1 MIAKEWHDA
10 RWKLL
15 VAAMGVVPALLIV
28 AVYLPPYE
36 TAGRVVERFTDEMA
50 LGQILNVYGGGGV
63 ALALLAILLGTMT
76 ISEEVGRDT
85 IFLLLSKPVS
95 RTRVLLTKY
104 AVAASALLMAAIL
117 GHVMLIVVAVAKGY
131 PLDLLSWYGV
141 VLSTVLIWL
150 GSLLV
155 LGLAVTFSVVFRT
168 TLVSLAITFV
178 TVFLVFYA
186 LPIHPVPNVP
196 YNTVEKMTPLYS
208 WTNVSLYSGE
218 GFAPLNFLACF
229 TLAAVLLLLPLWLF
243 NRKAY

>member
-28 AVYLPPYE
+28 VVYLPRYE
-36 TAGRVVERFTDEMA
+36 TTGCVAERFADGMA

-63 ALALLAILLGTMT
+63 ALALLAILLGAMT

-104 AVAASALLMAAIL
+104 AVAAGVLLFAAIL

-131 PLDLLSWYGV
+131 PLHLLNAYGV

-150 GSLLV
+150 GSLFV
-155 LGLAVTFSVVFRT
+155 LGLAVTFSVVFRNA
-168 TLVSLAITFV
+168 LVSLAVTFV

-186 LPIHPVPNVP
+186 LPI
-196 YNTVEKMTPLYS
+196 YLTPLYW

-218 GFAPLNFLACF
+218 GFAPLNFLACI
-229 TLAAVLLLLPLWLF
+229 TLAAALLLLPLWLF